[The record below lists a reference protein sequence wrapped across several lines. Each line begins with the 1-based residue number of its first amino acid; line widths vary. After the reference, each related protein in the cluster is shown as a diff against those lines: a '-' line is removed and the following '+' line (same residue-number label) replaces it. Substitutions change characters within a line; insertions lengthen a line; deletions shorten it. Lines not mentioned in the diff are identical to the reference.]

1 VEAAVLLPC
10 VFLVLALLLQPS
22 CLLYT
27 HMMMRAAAAEVS
39 RAVLTT
45 RNGED
50 LSACKGYALRRLASV
65 PNIPLFHVGGNSD
78 WHIEVSRE
86 DDGRSVAVAISGHAR
101 LLPLSSALALMVM
114 EQDDIGIILRAEVDQ
129 QLRPAWLEGN
139 YESWIEI
146 WK

>member
-1 VEAAVLLPC
+1 MLPC

-27 HMMMRAAAAEVS
+27 HMMMRAAAAEAS
-39 RAVLTT
+39 RVVLTA
-45 RNGED
+45 RNEED
-50 LSACKGYALRRLASV
+50 LSACKEYALRRLASV

-101 LLPLSSALALMVM
+101 LLPLSSALTLTVM